1 MDGGI
6 YQCVSLPQSVCE
18 CLQISFGVHTAGSLE
33 NALRCLSGGGGLPI
47 TDVKTSVFPLASV
60 GAPPPWHAPS
70 QVLGKAARMWTE
82 KSRLL

>member
-33 NALRCLSGGGGLPI
+33 NALRCLSGGAGG
-47 TDVKTSVFPLASV
+47 AN
-60 GAPPPWHAPS
+60 H
-70 QVLGKAARMWTE
+70 
-82 KSRLL
+82 